1 MATKNNRR
9 KTYENATNGHTSID
23 LSRVCAYTCTFVE
36 SQKLPANLWLV
47 DFHMDSG
54 MIFSVKMSGI
64 EKKELGKMWAYW
76 RDE

>member
-9 KTYENATNGHTSID
+9 KEYSNAKEGGTCVD
-23 LSRVCAYTCTFVE
+23 LTRVCAYTFTSKPPYHWF
-36 SQKLPANLWLV
+36 V

-54 MIFSVKMSGI
+54 TIFSVKMTDKDKI
-64 EKKELGKMWAYW
+64 ELDKIWAYW

>member
-9 KTYENATNGHTSID
+9 KRYVNAKTGGTCVD
-23 LSRVCAYTCTFVE
+23 LTRVCAYTYTFN
-36 SQKLPANLWLV
+36 ATNGWFV

-54 MIFSVKMSGI
+54 TIFSVKMTD
-64 EKKELGKMWAYW
+64 EDKVELDKIWAYW